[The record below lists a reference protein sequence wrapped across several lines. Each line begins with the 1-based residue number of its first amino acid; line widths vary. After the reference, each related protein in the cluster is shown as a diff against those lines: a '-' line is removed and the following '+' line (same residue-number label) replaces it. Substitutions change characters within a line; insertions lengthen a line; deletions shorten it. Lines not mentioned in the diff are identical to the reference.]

1 MLFFENLPETQIFC
15 KNSENSESILIN
27 EIECVANTTK
37 KCRIKNGIITP
48 KIIDDFPSSSYIS
61 LKTTATEKQNWK
73 KINEVQIKIVNVDS
87 IEYILP
93 RKPMLNS
100 TASKTLLNE
109 YSLTKEYKEDN
120 ESNDNL
126 NSEKNYEQ
134 SIKVKI
140 LPTDKKENI
149 NINISKK
156 SPKKLFKVTKIYD

>member
-15 KNSENSESILIN
+15 KNSDNSESILIN
-27 EIECVANTTK
+27 EIECVANTKK
-37 KCRIKNGIITP
+37 KCRIKNGNITP

-93 RKPMLNS
+93 CKPMLNS
-100 TASKTLLNE
+100 TASKTLMNE

-120 ESNDNL
+120 ESSEDL
-126 NSEKNYEQ
+126 NGEKNYE
-134 SIKVKI
+134 
-140 LPTDKKENI
+140 
-149 NINISKK
+149 
-156 SPKKLFKVTKIYD
+156 